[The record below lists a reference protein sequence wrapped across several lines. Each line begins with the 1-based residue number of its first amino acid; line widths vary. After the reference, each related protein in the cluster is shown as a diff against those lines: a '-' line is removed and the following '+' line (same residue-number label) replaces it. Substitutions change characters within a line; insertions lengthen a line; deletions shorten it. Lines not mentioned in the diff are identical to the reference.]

1 MPTHYYTI
9 KNGVIELPTYI
20 TLAQDVAPIVDP
32 LMWWK
37 GHKQHLPNWSK
48 ALLDVWLVQP
58 SSAAA
63 VFSTLKASFN
73 HQRDHSLQGNI
84 EASLFPQYVP

>member
-63 VFSTLKASFN
+63 ESVL
-73 HQRDHSLQGNI
+73 NI
-84 EASLFPQYVP
+84 KSIVQSPKRPLLTRQY